1 MVHWSPALG
10 SVLSDI
16 EVDHL
21 QIEPGKRMLQVPSGI
36 ARVGQMY
43 EIAYPVANSNQVV
56 TVSTT
61 RPETIL
67 GDVTRVRFPADAL
80 LLLFVLPCVLCRCK
94 AWGYTIFY
102 VSGLA
107 AELEFFRKHQ
117 QELADPQSLNH
128 THHAPGC
135 GWINVTPLCG
145 DQRHLP
151 NRIVLPPANC

>member
-1 MVHWSPALG
+1 MLHHCPVIKDNCQIALCYYLLIAELDK
-10 SVLSDI
+10 SI
-16 EVDHL
+16 
-21 QIEPGKRMLQVPSGI
+21 SGL
-36 ARVGQMY
+36 
-43 EIAYPVANSNQVV
+43 VAEYIVA
-56 TVSTT
+56 
-61 RPETIL
+61 I
-67 GDVTRVRFPADAL
+67 DVTRVRFPADAL